1 MLWGC
6 GLCTLL
12 AGGALLVL
20 LLQLLRWLRADGDL
34 TVLWAEWRGKK
45 PGKAACLPAAPARQ
59 EAGGGVGCE
68 CWWWWWSSRGWV
80 SVRGRGAAVRGGE
93 RFPRELGLKLPQLR
107 ESEPRCPRGLSE
119 ERQKSPQNQHSQ
131 LFIHKVCRALRM
143 HLPPGQLQRDLLCK
157 AVI

>member
-45 PGKAACLPAAPARQ
+45 PGKAVPAAPAR
-59 EAGGGVGCE
+59 
-68 CWWWWWSSRGWV
+68 
-80 SVRGRGAAVRGGE
+80 
-93 RFPRELGLKLPQLR
+93 
-107 ESEPRCPRGLSE
+107 
-119 ERQKSPQNQHSQ
+119 
-131 LFIHKVCRALRM
+131 
-143 HLPPGQLQRDLLCK
+143 
-157 AVI
+157 